1 MTNHWNDLRNADVIL
16 VMGANPASNH
26 PISMKWITRAK
37 ERGGKLICV
46 DPRFTQTAA
55 VADLYA
61 PIRSGTD
68 IAFLGGMISYILEQ
82 NLYFK
87 DYVVNYTDAAFLV
100 NKDFKM
106 PGELDGIFSGYNEQD
121 SKYDRKSWAF
131 QLDEKGVPARDL
143 TLKDPNCVFQ
153 LLKKHYS
160 RYTLD
165 KVSQV
170 TGTPKDTLEA
180 VYQAIGSTGKP
191 DRVATGCYAMG
202 WTQHTVGVQNI
213 RAFTI
218 VQLLLG
224 NIGMAGGGV
233 NALRGEGNVQ
243 GSTDHGILFHI
254 LTGYLPAP
262 SAALTSLKDY
272 IEKFTPVTKEPKSV
286 NWWSNRGKYMTS
298 YLKAIYG
305 DKATKEND
313 FGYDWLP
320 KLDEGMQASWLSL
333 FVKMFFGGF
342 EGFFVWGMNPA
353 CSSAGA
359 GKVRE
364 AFGKLK
370 WMVNVDLFDNET
382 ASFWRGP
389 GVDPKEIKTEVFQ
402 LPCCSSVEKEG
413 SISNSSRLAQWRYKA
428 IEPMGQSLSDAEI
441 LNELQFRVKKL
452 YQKEKGAFPE
462 PIVNLS
468 WEYGEKD
475 KEGKVKQVDIHQ
487 VAKEINGYYL
497 EDLYDKKVDP
507 PKLIGK
513 KGDLVTNFVSLQA
526 DGSTSSGNWLYSGSY
541 TQKDGKAV
549 NMMARR
555 GKEDPTGL
563 GLYPNWS
570 WTWPLNRR
578 IIYNRASV
586 DPNGKP
592 WDLKRPVITWVPPDA
607 ATGKPGAWA
616 GDIPDGPAP
625 PLAMEKDGKLPFIMK
640 PLGVGSIFGSGLGDG
655 PFPEHYEPLESP
667 LPENPMSK
675 KHRVNP
681 TLPVAKLQAR
691 AKDPNFLF
699 SFDHEK
705 YPIVATT
712 YRLSEHWQTG
722 VMTRPVPALLEMQP
736 QMFVEMSLELAED
749 KGIGNGDMVEVTSAR
764 GRITCPAMVTDRIRT
779 MEIMGTTIHMVG
791 MPWHFG
797 WQYPADGS
805 GGDSINLLIPFM
817 GDPNTLIPESK
828 AFLVNISKLAEQP
841 AAQPAK
847 KTRKGKGR

>member
-1 MTNHWNDLRNADVIL
+1 M
-16 VMGANPASNH
+16 
-26 PISMKWITRAK
+26 
-37 ERGGKLICV
+37 
-46 DPRFTQTAA
+46 
-55 VADLYA
+55 
-61 PIRSGTD
+61 
-68 IAFLGGMISYILEQ
+68 
-82 NLYFK
+82 
-87 DYVVNYTDAAFLV
+87 
-100 NKDFKM
+100 
-106 PGELDGIFSGYNEQD
+106 
-121 SKYDRKSWAF
+121 
-131 QLDEKGVPARDL
+131 
-143 TLKDPNCVFQ
+143 
-153 LLKKHYS
+153 
-160 RYTLD
+160 
-165 KVSQV
+165 
-170 TGTPKDTLEA
+170 
-180 VYQAIGSTGKP
+180 
-191 DRVATGCYAMG
+191 
-202 WTQHTVGVQNI
+202 
-213 RAFTI
+213 
-218 VQLLLG
+218 
-224 NIGMAGGGV
+224 
-233 NALRGEGNVQ
+233 
-243 GSTDHGILFHI
+243 
-254 LTGYLPAP
+254 
-262 SAALTSLKDY
+262 
-272 IEKFTPVTKEPKSV
+272 
-286 NWWSNRGKYMTS
+286 
-298 YLKAIYG
+298 
-305 DKATKEND
+305 
-313 FGYDWLP
+313 
-320 KLDEGMQASWLSL
+320 
-333 FVKMFFGGF
+333 
-342 EGFFVWGMNPA
+342 
-353 CSSAGA
+353 
-359 GKVRE
+359 
-364 AFGKLK
+364 
-370 WMVNVDLFDNET
+370 
-382 ASFWRGP
+382 
-389 GVDPKEIKTEVFQ
+389 DPKEIKTEVFQ